1 MRVLLSTPA
10 VDKPFMPQNIPGL
23 RVFPGFFDAE
33 HTRYLEACIMS
44 EGMCALC
51 VCAKVVGV
59 HSIHF
64 VSGVQGGFQSWSA
77 MRRRATLSLL
87 TKS

>member
-1 MRVLLSTPA
+1 MLLPTPA

-33 HTRYLEACIMS
+33 HTRYLEACVLS

-51 VCAKVVGV
+51 VCAKMVGV

-77 MRRRATLSLL
+77 TRRRATLSLL